1 MSDLYAVIQVGTEPA
16 PERTIAPIGYPPV
29 MLPVSVAYLGNRD
42 GAVSHMRS
50 CATQGYRGYR
60 VFRFDVSSGSF
71 RHDTRSKAIA
81 LDLRE
86 RPPEG
91 ARP

>member
-1 MSDLYAVIQVGTEPA
+1 MSTALDY
-16 PERTIAPIGYPPV
+16 
-29 MLPVSVAYLGNRD
+29 VARD
-42 GAVSHMRS
+42 MRS

-60 VFRFDVSSGSF
+60 VFRFDVASGSF

-86 RPPEG
+86 RLPEG